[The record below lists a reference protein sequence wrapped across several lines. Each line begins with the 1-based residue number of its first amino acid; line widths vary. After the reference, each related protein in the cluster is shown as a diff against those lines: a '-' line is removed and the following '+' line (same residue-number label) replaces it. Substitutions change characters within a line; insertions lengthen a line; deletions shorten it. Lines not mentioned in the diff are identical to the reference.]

1 MQVKLSIDLKKH
13 GRMVASSPLTNSHAA
28 PCHSIWL
35 DRPPSGLPTMKLM
48 NHQAPFALTGIS
60 SMATRALLADLCTQ
74 YLDQTGLQVHI
85 ESVGGV
91 DAAARV
97 KAGESFDLVL
107 LAADAI
113 ARLQDAGHLL
123 AGSRCDW
130 VTSPVAVAFTAGAK
144 AQLIATESQLR
155 EAVLAAPSLSYS
167 TGPSGTYLE
176 QLFTRWGIM
185 DELKPRIMVPPP
197 GTPVA
202 SLVAQ
207 GKAAIGFQQRSE
219 LLHQPGITL
228 IGDLPQSVACI
239 TTFSAGI
246 GKACSQDLQRH
257 QTARRFL
264 QYLASDEVR
273 ALKQQHGMD
282 WAPGSPTLVQA

>member
-1 MQVKLSIDLKKH
+1 
-13 GRMVASSPLTNSHAA
+13 
-28 PCHSIWL
+28 
-35 DRPPSGLPTMKLM
+35 MKVM

-60 SMATRALLADLCTQ
+60 SMATKSLLADLCEQ
-74 YLDQTGLQVHI
+74 YLDKTGVHVHI

-97 KAGESFDLVL
+97 KAGEIFDLVL
-107 LAADAI
+107 LAADSI
-113 ARLQDAGHLL
+113 ARLEEAGGVL

-130 VTSPVAVAFTAGAK
+130 VTSPVAVAVTAGAI
-144 AQLIATESQLR
+144 APLIGTESQLR

-176 QLFTRWGIM
+176 QLFTRWGVM
-185 DELKPRIMVPPP
+185 DELKSRIVVPPP

-202 SLVAQ
+202 SLVSQ

-219 LLHQPGITL
+219 LLHQPGITV
-228 IGDLPQSVACI
+228 IGDLPSSVACI

-246 GKACSQDLQRH
+246 GMNCSLDRERYELAH
-257 QTARRFL
+257 RFL
-264 QYLASDEVR
+264 QYLASEEVR

-282 WAPGSPTLVQA
+282 WAPVSPVHVQASSTL